1 MALQSRILQH
11 TWSGSTS
18 ARYLPLLAFGA
29 PTLEAPARP
38 HVQLY
43 EVGNTGGLVP
53 LHARLELS
61 STSVDSFLF
70 DDQNT
75 EPARASADQLDFIR
89 STTRLSVTELAR
101 VFSVTRQTVH
111 EWCQGGSLAPHN
123 AQRLEKLT
131 AAMTALLDAVG
142 SVTVQ
147 DLRRSVRAGPSLLEA
162 VRANGDVAAT
172 AHNLIETLTREAAQ
186 RRRLAA
192 RFADRRPP
200 ALEPSDFG
208 RPHLKDDD

>member
-1 MALQSRILQH
+1 MALQSRVLRH

-18 ARYLPLLAFGA
+18 ARHLPLLAFSA
-29 PTLEAPARP
+29 PTLQAPARP
-38 HVQLY
+38 RVQLY

-53 LHARLELS
+53 LDARLELY
-61 STSVDSFLF
+61 STSIDSFLF

-75 EPARASADQLDFIR
+75 QPARTSADQLVFIR

-111 EWCQGGSLAPHN
+111 EWCQGASLAPHN

-131 AAMTALLDAVG
+131 AAVTALLDAVG

-147 DLRRSVRAGPSLLEA
+147 DLRRSVRAGPSLLDT
-162 VRANGDVAAT
+162 VRADGDVSAT

-186 RRRLAA
+186 RKRLAA
-192 RFADRRPP
+192 RFAGRRPP
-200 ALEPSDFG
+200 ALEPSGFG

>member
-11 TWSGSTS
+11 TWSDSTS
-18 ARYLPLLAFGA
+18 ARYLPLLASGA

-38 HVQLY
+38 RVRHY

-53 LHARLELS
+53 LDARLEFS
-61 STSVDSFLF
+61 STSVDSLLF

-75 EPARASADQLDFIR
+75 EPARAGADQLDFIR

-131 AAMTALLDAVG
+131 AAMTALLDAVR

-147 DLRRSVRAGPSLLEA
+147 DLRRSVRAGPSLLDT
-162 VRANGDVAAT
+162 VRANGDVSAT
-172 AHNLIETLTREAAQ
+172 TRDLIETLTREAAQ
-186 RRRLAA
+186 RSRLAA
-192 RFADRRPP
+192 RFAGRRPS